1 MNSNKLQDTIIT
13 ITICVGIIYIIA
25 AICKPTE
32 SKPSKEMDLD
42 AILNSCDSYAVV
54 VNTKDIKVD
63 DALVHKVFIK
73 DKKNIIRS
81 CTVEFEVNKGDTL
94 IKK

>member
-1 MNSNKLQDTIIT
+1 MNSNKLKVTLSLTAILSAIGFIIVC
-13 ITICVGIIYIIA
+13 ILE
-25 AICKPTE
+25 PTE
-32 SKPSKEMDLD
+32 PKPSKEMDLD
-42 AILNSCDSYAVV
+42 AILNACDSYAVV

-73 DKKNIIRS
+73 DKKNVIRS

>member
-1 MNSNKLQDTIIT
+1 MNSNKLQDVIIT
-13 ITICVGIIYIIA
+13 TTICVGILYIIV

-42 AILNSCDSYAVV
+42 SILNSCDSYAVV

-63 DALVHKVFIK
+63 DVTVHKVFIK